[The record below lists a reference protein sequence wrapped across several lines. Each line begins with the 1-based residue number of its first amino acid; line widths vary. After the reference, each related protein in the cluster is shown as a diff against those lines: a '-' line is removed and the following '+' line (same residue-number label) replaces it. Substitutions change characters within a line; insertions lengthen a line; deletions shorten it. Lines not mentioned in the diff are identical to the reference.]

1 MCLSKLSSDM
11 AQIRM
16 YMDRLSL
23 SEREAV
29 HRQLLKADASDEKE
43 TNKENNINCSNWK
56 EAFSSL
62 SQL

>member
-43 TNKENNINCSNWK
+43 TNKENNINCSN
-56 EAFSSL
+56 
-62 SQL
+62 